1 MKKLDGFQ
9 LKLIAMFVMLL
20 DHLRNYFPEVFPA
33 WIHPLS
39 RLVVPIFAYL
49 MVEGFFYTRNR
60 LKYNLRL
67 WGWAIF
73 MSVGNLV
80 LNSILNTKNVYV
92 ANNIFMT
99 LALGMTLLNI
109 IELARNNKGIKR
121 IGLIISSILLL
132 PLLIFTEGG
141 IAVIPFILITYLFRG
156 NMKKTIIGYIVLSL
170 VLFKMSFIWYGDI
183 VSTIDMLMF
192 NSDFLLVLAIP
203 FILAYNGE
211 RGINNKFTKYIF
223 YIFYPM
229 HIWILAIFRYILN

>member
-20 DHLRNYFPEVFPA
+20 DHLRNYFPEIFPG

-39 RLVVPIFAYL
+39 RLVAPIFAYL

-73 MSVGNLV
+73 MLIGNFV
-80 LNSILNTKNVYV
+80 LNSILNIKNVYV
-92 ANNIFMT
+92 INNIFMT

-121 IGLIISSILLL
+121 IGLIAISIILF

-141 IAVIPFILITYLFRG
+141 SAVIPFILITYFFKD

-170 VLFKMSFIWYGDI
+170 ILFKMSFVWYGDI
-183 VSTIDMLMF
+183 KSTIDMLMF
-192 NSDFLLVLAIP
+192 NSDFLFVLAIP

-211 RGINNKFTKYIF
+211 RGINNKFTKYLF

-229 HIWILAIFRYILN
+229 HIWILAICRFILN